1 MFDFNIFQTDSR
13 KRPVQKSASVHNQT
27 KSDPTL
33 MLNRIKSN
41 NSSKQTKDFKE
52 KEKEVVEF
60 DFGG

>member
-1 MFDFNIFQTDSR
+1 
-13 KRPVQKSASVHNQT
+13 
-27 KSDPTL
+27 

-60 DFGG
+60 DFGGWNLNFYGNLKFKLKKNLETLL